1 MQWLTVEQI
10 TSLATLPAGYRLAR
24 LERADIPAVIAGLRQ
39 WFPGIEV
46 GAGSVYLR
54 DAFYARR
61 VVFESE
67 PETGARD
74 ICVMLIRQ
82 EDDLVGIFSCQRD
95 RDTLALYGRMGAVAP
110 GHRGQHLADAVI
122 GLLEPLGRY
131 LGMGLAYGMATTHI
145 PFMQRALEKHGYM
158 LAGITPGYDREM
170 VQPGVVK
177 RVFEALYV
185 KVLVDAGEL
194 LLPDPRNLTP
204 RTRALFD
211 TLFRSSQCTPN
222 GDMDG
227 TRTLES
233 PCHGRQSFRVR
244 PVAGR
249 PRAVS

>member
-10 TSLATLPAGYRLAR
+10 TSLATLPTGYRLAR
-24 LERADIPAVIAGLRQ
+24 LERADIPAVIGGLRQ
-39 WFPGIEV
+39 WFPGIAV

-54 DAFYARR
+54 ESFYDRR

-67 PETGARD
+67 PYTGGRD
-74 ICVMLIRQ
+74 ICVMLIKQ
-82 EDDLVGIFSCQRD
+82 ADDLVGVFSCQRD

-110 GHRGQHLADAVI
+110 DHRGQHLADAVI
-122 GLLEPLGRY
+122 GLLEHVGRH

-145 PFMQRALEKHGYM
+145 PCMQLALEKHGYT

-185 KVLVDAGEL
+185 KVLVDSEEL

-211 TLFRSSQCTPN
+211 ALFQSSQCPQGADRGEARAPGPTACA
-222 GDMDG
+222 
-227 TRTLES
+227 TRS
-233 PCHGRQSFRVR
+233 PECGG
-244 PVAGR
+244 PDCA
-249 PRAVS
+249 AV